1 MRPKSCSRARTWRTG
16 ACCSTTKL
24 AQWDEGEAQAYLEV
38 KYPGWA
44 ARFIKPVGTT
54 CAGTIYKD
62 KPPGNSPENARGL
75 DSYGFADLEN
85 AMCFNCALSSVYP
98 YGDPRRIFNQGTPR
112 QVWDLMMETWTVVGA
127 PSNAR
132 ITEDISG
139 WERVCEKIIEANGTI
154 VLDENFRTGRR
165 ARKIH
170 GEGDRKTKLRKREC
184 KSTLSLALPVHPA
197 LMGAYEILM
206 GFEGEWGTAEVV

>member
-1 MRPKSCSRARTWRTG
+1 
-16 ACCSTTKL
+16 
-24 AQWDEGEAQAYLEV
+24 V

-112 QVWDLMMETWTVVGA
+112 QVWHLMMETWTVVWA

-132 ITEDISG
+132 ITEGISG

-170 GEGDRKTKLRKREC
+170 GEGNRKTKLRKREG
-184 KSTLSLALPVHPA
+184 KSTLSLALPIHPA

-206 GFEGEWGTAEVV
+206 GFEGEGGTAEVV

>member
-1 MRPKSCSRARTWRTG
+1 
-16 ACCSTTKL
+16 
-24 AQWDEGEAQAYLEV
+24 
-38 KYPGWA
+38 
-44 ARFIKPVGTT
+44 
-54 CAGTIYKD
+54 
-62 KPPGNSPENARGL
+62 
-75 DSYGFADLEN
+75 
-85 AMCFNCALSSVYP
+85 MCFNCALSSMFS

-112 QVWDLMMETWTVVGA
+112 QVWHLMMETWTVVGA

-132 ITEDISG
+132 ITEHISG

-170 GEGDRKTKLRKREC
+170 GEGNRKTKLRKREG
-184 KSTLSLALPVHPA
+184 KSTLSLALPIHPA

-206 GFEGEWGTAEVV
+206 GFEGEGGTAEVV